1 MIWIDRIFLF
11 DDWSSITIN
20 ELPVEPSMVPFD
32 YYYDFFDGGWRTGQE
47 IHQIV
52 ITLRFYQVSP
62 EKTQS
67 RFSNLDQFTA
77 HFLKNVALV
86 AVKS

>member
-1 MIWIDRIFLF
+1 
-11 DDWSSITIN
+11 
-20 ELPVEPSMVPFD
+20 MVPFD
-32 YYYDFFDGGWRTGQE
+32 YYRDFFEDDWRSGQE

-67 RFSNLDQFTA
+67 RFSKLDQFTA
-77 HFLKNVALV
+77 HFLNNVALV